1 MSIHDSSLSHTL
13 STWQQELH
21 SVTGLAELE
30 ALRVKYLGRQGVIN
44 GLMAKLKELSI
55 EEKRSYGPQVQELQ
69 KLIFEQ
75 LTHKQHELE
84 RTLLATE
91 LEKYKY
97 FDVTAQVPS
106 AFEKQSGSLHPYTH
120 IIERLEDIFTSMGF
134 EAAQGPEVDT
144 EWYNFEALNIPA
156 DHPARDMQDTF
167 WLTDPGLLLR
177 THTSTVQIHTM
188 KQQQPP
194 LAIFTPGRV
203 FRHEATDA
211 THDFMFM
218 QCEGLLIDKNISLTH
233 LCSLLKVFMRT
244 LFDKQDLS
252 IRLRPSYFPF
262 VEPGLEVDISCIFCK
277 SGCSLCKKTQWIE
290 MGGSGLVHP
299 ATLKACGIDPQVYSG
314 CAWGIGIERLAMLLY
329 GINDIRLFHTG
340 KLEFLKQF

>member
-1 MSIHDSSLSHTL
+1 MKIIDQSLLHILTS
-13 STWQQELH
+13 WQQELE
-21 SVTGLAELE
+21 SVTTQQALE
-30 ALRVKYLGRQGVIN
+30 ALRIAYLGRSGRIN
-44 GLMAKLKELSI
+44 ELMAQLKTLPL
-55 EEKRSYGPQVQELQ
+55 EEKRAFGPQVQELQ
-69 KLIFEQ
+69 QIITQSLSLKQNE
-75 LTHKQHELE
+75 LTRQI
-84 RTLLATE
+84 
-91 LEKYKY
+91 LEKELSTKKH
-97 FDVTAQVPS
+97 FDVTAYNPS
-106 AFEKQSGSLHPYTH
+106 SLEKPSGSLHPYTH
-120 IIERLEDIFTSMGF
+120 LIERIEDIFTSMGF
-134 EAAQGPEVDT
+134 SYAQGPEVET

-167 WLTDPGLLLR
+167 WLTTPGLLLR
-177 THTSTVQIHTM
+177 THTSSVQIHTM
-188 KQQQPP
+188 KNQQPP
-194 LAIFTPGRV
+194 LSIFTPGRV

-244 LFDKQDLS
+244 LFEKNDLS

-277 SGCSLCKKTQWIE
+277 TGCALCKKTQWIE

-299 ATLKACGIDPQVYSG
+299 ATLKACGIDPTIYSG

-329 GINDIRLFHTG
+329 GINDIRLFHSG
-340 KLEFLKQF
+340 KIEFLKQF

>member
-1 MSIHDSSLSHTL
+1 MKIIDQSLL
-13 STWQQELH
+13 NILATWQKELEQ
-21 SVTGLAELE
+21 STSDQELE
-30 ALRVKYLGRQGVIN
+30 ALRIAYLGRSGRVN
-44 GLMAKLKELSI
+44 ELMGRLKKLPL
-55 EEKRSYGPQVQELQ
+55 EEKRTFGPQVQQLQEIITQGLHTAQQ
-69 KLIFEQ
+69 KLREESQ
-75 LTHKQHELE
+75 EKELS
-84 RTLLATE
+84 
-91 LEKYKY
+91 KKKN
-97 FDVTAQVPS
+97 FDVTASNPS
-106 AFEKQSGSLHPYTH
+106 IFDKATGSLHPYTH
-120 IIERLEDIFTSMGF
+120 LIERIEDIFTSMGF
-134 EAAQGPEVDT
+134 AYAQGPEVET

-167 WLTDPGLLLR
+167 WLTTPGLLLR
-177 THTSTVQIHTM
+177 THTSSVQVHTM
-188 KQQQPP
+188 KTQQPP
-194 LAIFTPGRV
+194 LAVFTPGRV

-244 LFDKQDLS
+244 LFEKNDLS

-277 SGCSLCKKTQWIE
+277 NGCALCKKTQWIE

-299 ATLKACGIDPQVYSG
+299 ETLKACGIDPTLYSG

-329 GINDIRLFHTG
+329 GINDIRLFHSG
-340 KLEFLKQF
+340 KIEFLKQF